1 MFFFESELYIRV
13 FQNWYKQI
21 WINWI
26 VFRSHVTIAR
36 CHGAN
41 RQVLVD
47 LHQQLPGNEENKFAL
62 ISLHKINRLYDYQ
75 DEVETAHHGK
85 VQNLDPWS
93 TDRVYQCNPYAR
105 KTDTIVNNNKIRKW
119 KKKGIHQNI

>member
-1 MFFFESELYIRV
+1 M
-13 FQNWYKQI
+13 
-21 WINWI
+21 
-26 VFRSHVTIAR
+26 FRSHVTIAR

-93 TDRVYQCNPYAR
+93 TDRVYQWNPYTR
-105 KTDTIVNNNKIRKW
+105 KTNTIVKYNKIRKM
-119 KKKGIHQNI
+119 KKKRSSPEYFN